1 MYNGWC
7 MLWEISIT
15 CEFTSE
21 RTSSTFFKVIDVLA
35 SFDCKETM
43 TPDECS
49 SVWLFESSAGWE
61 FVYCSSSWICLF
73 NLPMSC
79 RTTCVNSWIST
90 GRSSKSD
97 FFLTTAEKSIR
108 NLKEDNLENKNRS
121 RIKWAY
127 HLIWLIYDFQF
138 NLIASLSSL
147 ITFCQSLQFGRCQI
161 DITAN
166 NSSHASKISP
176 FFP

>member
-1 MYNGWC
+1 
-7 MLWEISIT
+7 
-15 CEFTSE
+15 
-21 RTSSTFFKVIDVLA
+21 
-35 SFDCKETM
+35 
-43 TPDECS
+43 
-49 SVWLFESSAGWE
+49 
-61 FVYCSSSWICLF
+61 
-73 NLPMSC
+73 
-79 RTTCVNSWIST
+79 
-90 GRSSKSD
+90 
-97 FFLTTAEKSIR
+97 LTTAEKSIR